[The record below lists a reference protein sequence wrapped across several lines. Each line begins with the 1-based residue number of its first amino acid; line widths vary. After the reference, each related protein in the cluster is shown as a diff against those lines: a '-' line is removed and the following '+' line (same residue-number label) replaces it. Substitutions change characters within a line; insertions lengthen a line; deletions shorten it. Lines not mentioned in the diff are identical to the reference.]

1 MNIAEEEKFDNGLR
15 ISKEFL
21 FLFLILAASCIFMHS
36 LVIPLYKEAELMKLE
51 IANKEKNIESRELWL
66 SRIIKL
72 NEKNEVDSEANAEDI
87 KKINSL
93 ASNRNNY
100 EDYLA
105 HIIKL
110 AGNKNIIVDGFS
122 VLENQKKDNNNRL
135 NSIKISFSAYGG
147 YSNFISFLE
156 DIERSIPFTQVE
168 SVAAARDESDQ
179 DDTKNEDMAG
189 LIINFSAE
197 LSFNYY

>member
-1 MNIAEEEKFDNGLR
+1 MNITEEGKFYSDPR
-15 ISKEFL
+15 SSKELLFL
-21 FLFLILAASCIFMHS
+21 FLFLVLTAFCIFMHS
-36 LVIPLYKEAELMKLE
+36 FVAPLREETELVKLE
-51 IANKEKNIESRELWL
+51 IAIKEKNIESRELWL
-66 SRIIKL
+66 SRIVKL
-72 NEKNEVDSEANAEDI
+72 NEKNEANIEDI

-93 ASNRNNY
+93 APNRNNY

-110 AGNKNIIVDGFS
+110 AGNKNVIVDSFS
-122 VLENQKKDNNNRL
+122 VLENQKKDDNNRL
-135 NSIKISFSAYGG
+135 NSAKISFSASGG

-168 SVAAARDESDQ
+168 SVMAARSESDQ
-179 DDTKNEDMAG
+179 DDMKSGGIAG
-189 LIINFSAE
+189 SIINFSAE

>member
-1 MNIAEEEKFDNGLR
+1 MNIAEEEKSDSGPR

-21 FLFLILAASCIFMHS
+21 FLFLILAASCIFIYS
-36 LVIPLYKEAELMKLE
+36 LAVPLYKEAELMKLE
-51 IANKEKNIESRELWL
+51 IAIKEKNIESRELWL
-66 SRIIKL
+66 SRIIKI
-72 NEKNEVDSEANAEDI
+72 NEENKTNIENI

-93 ASNRNNY
+93 VPNRNNY

-105 HIIKL
+105 HIVKL
-110 AGNKNIIVDGFS
+110 SGNKNIIIDGFS
-122 VLENQKKDNNNRL
+122 ISENQKKGENSELNN
-135 NSIKISFSAYGG
+135 IKISFSASGG

-168 SVAAARDESDQ
+168 SVAAARGESDQ
-179 DDTKNEDMAG
+179 DDAESGGKEG

-197 LSFNYY
+197 LSFKYY

>member
-1 MNIAEEEKFDNGLR
+1 MINITEEGKFYSDPW
-15 ISKEFL
+15 ISKELLFL
-21 FLFLILAASCIFMHS
+21 FLFLVLTASCIFMYS
-36 LVIPLYKEAELMKLE
+36 FVAPLREETELVKLE
-51 IANKEKNIESRELWL
+51 IAIKDKNIESRELWL
-66 SRIIKL
+66 SRIVKL
-72 NEKNEVDSEANAEDI
+72 NEKNEANIEDI

-93 ASNRNNY
+93 APNRNNY

-110 AGNKNIIVDGFS
+110 AGNKNVIIDSFS
-122 VLENQKKDNNNRL
+122 VLENQKKDNNNGL
-135 NSIKISFSAYGG
+135 NSAKISFSASGG

-168 SVAAARDESDQ
+168 SVMVARSESDQ
-179 DDTKNEDMAG
+179 NDMKSGGIAG
-189 LIINFSAE
+189 SIINFSAE